1 MHVCANLRE
10 KRESQTVAFLSI
22 TLPINSRSNTTSSSR
37 PKSWLIETI
46 TEEPS
51 NLELWPFFTG
61 SDSSELL
68 KRHHRPRASLPRS
81 NSAPLLLSTTTTSPI
96 HINSTYAFILL
107 ASLSST
113 DYPTIATCLPLSC
126 PVVTPTT
133 PASAAQVTSTSRR
146 RPPALPQSRCA
157 TRSADSWPPSRI
169 RRPKK

>member
-10 KRESQTVAFLSI
+10 KREAQTVALLSI
-22 TLPINSRSNTTSSSR
+22 NLPINSRSNTTSSSR
-37 PKSWLIETI
+37 PKSWIIEPI

-51 NLELWPFFTG
+51 NLELWPFFAG

-96 HINSTYAFILL
+96 HINPHSMYDLILFF
-107 ASLSST
+107 ASLLST
-113 DYPTIATCLPLSC
+113 DYPTIAPCLPLSC
-126 PVVTPTT
+126 LAATPTT
-133 PASAAQVTSTSRR
+133 PAFAAHAISTSRR

-157 TRSADSWPPSRI
+157 TRSAGS
-169 RRPKK
+169 